1 MAIENDNVLTTFDLL
16 AQLVEHNT
24 FNVGVLGS
32 SPKQVTQ
39 KTIKQSNLY
48 KCM

>member
-1 MAIENDNVLTTFDLL
+1 MDLSIFFTTFAARFRYNGLKDLL

-32 SPKQVTQ
+32 SPKQIT
-39 KTIKQSNLY
+39 KK
-48 KCM
+48 